1 VSYRVVFGPEAEGH
15 LDELY
20 GYLARAASP
29 ETAARFVDSVIAHC
43 EGLAVFPHGGRAR
56 DDIRPGLRTAT
67 YRKRTVIAYAVRDD
81 VVAIIGIFHGGRD
94 YESILGEDA
103 DSE

>member
-1 VSYRVVFGPEAEGH
+1 M
-15 LDELY
+15 
-20 GYLARAASP
+20 
-29 ETAARFVDSVIAHC
+29 TTFV
-43 EGLAVFPHGGRAR
+43 
-56 DDIRPGLRTAT
+56 
-67 YRKRTVIAYAVRDD
+67 RKRTVIAYAVRDD